1 MFNKIINLIN
11 EIHYTDYYPK
21 QFVNFVEK
29 YKTQNLDNLY
39 IHFSNFKSDVL
50 DKRIMY
56 DPAGTH
62 EDPSGVYAFPAD
74 YVVHNPSDIGFG
86 TNRKYLA
93 VIKNLV
99 PNQTLY
105 LQNIDKEQFIYY
117 LDKMFPEDGWDLNA
131 VYQNYIVLRGMSA
144 GEYFY
149 RKLVGRMDSIRRTSK
164 EMNDLLT
171 KAGIKV
177 LVDNAEEKSKSIIHP
192 DEPHQAIFLTRDSF
206 EIIETFELRQEK
218 ATGKITQKRD
228 EYLETNIVEKMLGM
242 LANKLGDRFKVVRNY
257 PYGDKFLRTTIGFK
271 GKIFSGMITIYYN
284 AGKEHK
290 EYQEYSDIQIDVSI
304 GKREDKKRLSFEFS
318 GDTKIEDM
326 INKIYNSLT

>member
-50 DKRIMY
+50 DKRIVY

-62 EDPSGVYAFPAD
+62 EDPAGVYAFPAD
-74 YVVHNPSDIGFG
+74 YVVHHPSDIGFG
-86 TNRKYLA
+86 TNRRYLA
-93 VIKNLV
+93 VVKNIV

-105 LQNIDKEQFIYY
+105 LQDMSKDQFIHY
-117 LDKMFPEDGWDLNA
+117 LSIMFPEERWD
-131 VYQNYIVLRGMSA
+131 VIYQNYVVNRGVRA
-144 GEYFY
+144 GYQFY
-149 RKLVGRMDSIRRTSK
+149 RMITVGLTNKKVLSPKISNQLLV
-164 EMNDLLT
+164 

-242 LANKLGDRFKVVRNY
+242 LSNKLRDKFKIVRNY
-257 PYGDKFLRTTIGFK
+257 PYGEKFLRTTIGFK
-271 GKIFSGMITIYYN
+271 GKLFGGMITIYYN

-290 EYQEYSDIQIDVSI
+290 EYQEYSDIQVDIKI
-304 GKREDKKRLSFEFS
+304 GKTGDKKRLSFEFS
-318 GDTKIEDM
+318 GATMIEDM
-326 INKIYNSLT
+326 IDKIYNSLT